1 MIKRLLKYLPIIEI
15 VIGAILLIRE
25 IYQFNKL
32 PSIHD
37 NLYGGLVD
45 FFKYK
50 EDSYGLML
58 LYSVLILAGLL
69 GLKNE
74 RFKWLTNWSL
84 LIVISGLVIVPFI
97 LMILQKEIL
106 AVLVGL
112 LVFGLIYLIIY
123 LNRSDLFKR
132 LEITNKNKM
141 ISISIGLFVILVYW
155 IIELRLI

>member
-1 MIKRLLKYLPIIEI
+1 MFKRLLKYLPIIEI

-141 ISISIGLFVILVYW
+141 ISISIGFFVILGYW
-155 IIELRLI
+155 IIELRLM

>member
-25 IYQFNKL
+25 IYQFNNL

-37 NLYGGLVD
+37 NLYGGIVD
-45 FFKYK
+45 YFKYK
-50 EDSYGLML
+50 EDSYGLMI
-58 LYSVLILAGLL
+58 LYSVLILAGLF

-84 LIVISGLVIVPFI
+84 LIIISGLVIVPFI

-106 AVLVGL
+106 AVFIGPI
-112 LVFGLIYLIIY
+112 VFGLIYLIIY

-141 ISISIGLFVILVYW
+141 ISISIGLFVILGYW

>member
-45 FFKYK
+45 FFIYK
-50 EDSYGLML
+50 EDSYGLMI
-58 LYSVLILAGLL
+58 LYAVLMLAGFL

-74 RFKWLTNWSL
+74 RLKWLTNWSL
-84 LIVISGLVIVPFI
+84 LIVISGLLIVPFI

-106 AVLVGL
+106 AVLIGL
-112 LVFGLIYLIIY
+112 IAFGIIYLIIY
-123 LNRSDLFKR
+123 INRSDLFKR

-141 ISISIGLFVILVYW
+141 ISISIGLFVILGYW

>member
-1 MIKRLLKYLPIIEI
+1 MIKRLLKYLPIVEI

-50 EDSYGLML
+50 EDSYGLMI
-58 LYSVLILAGLL
+58 LYSALILAGFL

-84 LIVISGLVIVPFI
+84 LIIISGIVIVPFI
-97 LMILQKEIL
+97 FMILQKEIL
-106 AVLVGL
+106 AVLIGL
-112 LVFGLIYLIIY
+112 IVFGLIYLIIY

-141 ISISIGLFVILVYW
+141 ISISFGLFVILGYW
-155 IIELRLI
+155 LIELRLI

>member
-15 VIGAILLIRE
+15 VIGTILLIRE

-32 PSIHD
+32 LSIHD
-37 NLYGGLVD
+37 NLFGGLVD

-50 EDSYGLML
+50 EDSYGLIL
-58 LYSVLILAGLL
+58 LYSILILAGLI

-74 RFKWLTNWSL
+74 RFKWLTNLSL
-84 LIVISGLVIVPFI
+84 LIVISGLVIIPFI

-106 AVLVGL
+106 AVLIGII
-112 LVFGLIYLIIY
+112 VFGLIYLIIY

-132 LEITNKNKM
+132 LEVTNKNKM
-141 ISISIGLFVILVYW
+141 ISISIGLFVTLGYW